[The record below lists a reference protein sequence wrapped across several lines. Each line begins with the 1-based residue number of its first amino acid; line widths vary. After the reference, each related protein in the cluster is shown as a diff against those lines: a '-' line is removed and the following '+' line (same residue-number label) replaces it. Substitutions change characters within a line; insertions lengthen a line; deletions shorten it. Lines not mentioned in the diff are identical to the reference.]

1 MKIRGIR
8 GLRARA
14 ALWGAERPAGTAASG
29 CLWWSHIVKTTVL
42 NSEKEN
48 DRVGKRPRR
57 MSS

>member
-8 GLRARA
+8 GLRARTA
-14 ALWGAERPAGTAASG
+14 SWGSG
-29 CLWWSHIVKTTVL
+29 EANGHSCLWLLWESHIAKRTVL

-48 DRVGKRPRR
+48 DRVGERPRR